1 MAFSRS
7 SWLAG
12 GLLALAVLVALIVFV
27 VNRGS
32 SRPDEEWRY
41 HGGDPGHRQYS
52 RLSQID
58 RSNVSRLQVAWTYR
72 TGDADGQGRSQI
84 QCNPIV
90 VRAVLYATSP
100 QLKVFALDAASG
112 RELWR

>member
-1 MAFSRS
+1 MASSRS

-12 GLLALAVLVALIVFV
+12 VLLALAIALIAFLVL
-27 VNRGS
+27 RRP
-32 SRPDEEWRY
+32 SRPAEEWRY

-58 RSNVSRLQVAWTYR
+58 RTNVSRLQVAWTYR
-72 TGDADGQGRSQI
+72 TGDADAEGRSQI

-90 VRAVLYATSP
+90 VHGVL
-100 QLKVFALDAASG
+100 
-112 RELWR
+112 